1 MMKRTHLLSAFVVLS
16 GFVFVSSL
24 SASFAPFVTG
34 ESTASLIED
43 GDFAG
48 LYRYDIFITWKMGA
62 NLSQL
67 DLLLEDIS
75 QNPDYEIVFPTP
87 AATSTSIRH
96 RYDPLAAT
104 WTAYLKS
111 NGLCLFGEDD
121 PYIKYVNPRRPKAGR
136 IGFGTFSFYSNIA
149 PEYGT
154 FDDVLI
160 AQANYGPK
168 VFGDLCG
175 DYPYPSCGNIPEP
188 ATILLLGLGSCLM
201 VTRKKR
207 R

>member
-1 MMKRTHLLSAFVVLS
+1 MMKRTYLLSVFIVL
-16 GFVFVSSL
+16 FTLVYVSPS
-24 SASFAPFVTG
+24 SAVLFPFVTG
-34 ESTASLIED
+34 ESTAALIKD

-75 QNPDYEIVFPTP
+75 QNPNYEIVFPTP

-96 RYDPLAAT
+96 RYDSLAAT

-160 AQANYGPK
+160 AQANCGPK
-168 VFGDLCG
+168 VLGGLCG
-175 DYPYPSCGNIPEP
+175 AYPYPSCGNIPEP

-207 R
+207 Q